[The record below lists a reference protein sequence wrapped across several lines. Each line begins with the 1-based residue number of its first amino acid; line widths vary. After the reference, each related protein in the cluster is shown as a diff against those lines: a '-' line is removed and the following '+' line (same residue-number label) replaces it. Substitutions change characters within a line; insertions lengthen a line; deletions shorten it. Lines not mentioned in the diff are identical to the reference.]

1 MLKSKVTK
9 LGTAFALVFA
19 FASVAIA
26 SADLLSIPSMIPDA
40 CFFGHCV
47 QFTQTAALANIQHVV
62 GEIQQLKNE
71 ATNLATLGTSPASLI
86 NAQAEINAV
95 LGTGKNV
102 AATVQADAAAQA
114 ITTDSSEDVAETAR
128 LNGLA
133 TQALGANQQAQV
145 QNGMLSQLVVTQQKS
160 LDLQAAQQN
169 QEAAMRSDIS
179 QGLGTLSQPYTG
191 PAPGQGGW

>member
-1 MLKSKVTK
+1 MFTSKVAK

-19 FASVAIA
+19 LAGAGIA

-47 QFTQTAALANIQHVV
+47 QFTQTAALANIQHVI
-62 GEIQQLKNE
+62 GEVQQLKNE

-86 NAQAEINAV
+86 NAQGELNAV
-95 LGTGKNV
+95 LGTGKNI
-102 AATVQADAAAQA
+102 AKEVQADAAAQA
-114 ITTDSSEDVAETAR
+114 IATDSSEDVAEAAR

-133 TQALGANQQAQV
+133 SQALGANQQTQV
-145 QNGMLSQLVVTQQKS
+145 TNGMLSQLVVTQQKS

-169 QEAAMRSDIS
+169 QEATTRADVV

-191 PAPGQGGW
+191 VMY